1 MSISNETEQMEGE
14 NALVPNINGS
24 YRVCFILSLWNLF
37 TDLDILCEKGFNTT
51 LFQTEVIKD

>member
-14 NALVPNINGS
+14 NAWVPNINGS

>member
-14 NALVPNINGS
+14 NAEVPNINGS